1 MSFRRLCAL
10 RVFTSNEAAL
20 NFCEDWAI
28 VKKRSTCA
36 CGKEMRKQRAKTVD
50 GWRWQCSACKN
61 TTSLRSG
68 SFWAHSRI
76 EMHQLL
82 ALTFFW
88 ACQLEGE
95 MIATHTGLSERTVTS
110 WSQRFQVLCSQAVER
125 ARRPIGG
132 PNETV
137 AVDESHLARR
147 RWTGNPQARRVP
159 ALWAFGGIQ
168 LSTRE
173 LFVRVVPVET
183 GRTRETLERLIA
195 ENIKENTTIRTD
207 YFRSYNHLS
216 EMGRGYKHERVNH
229 QLHYVDPSGITT
241 NDIESCW
248 SSLKR
253 YLRRRQSVPRRAL
266 QQHINVWIWLRRR
279 PKERIVHDLLLLLA
293 DYLARHARQ

>member
-1 MSFRRLCAL
+1 MSRVKIDIRITPRGNKTLTRKPDAHAETRRLGSAIKRPYSHALTFSFVAEGDTTGGTMSFRRLCAL

-20 NFCEDWAI
+20 NFCEGWAI

-110 WSQRFQVLCSQAVER
+110 WSQRFQVFCSQAVE
-125 ARRPIGG
+125 
-132 PNETV
+132 
-137 AVDESHLARR
+137 
-147 RWTGNPQARRVP
+147 
-159 ALWAFGGIQ
+159 
-168 LSTRE
+168 
-173 LFVRVVPVET
+173 
-183 GRTRETLERLIA
+183 
-195 ENIKENTTIRTD
+195 
-207 YFRSYNHLS
+207 
-216 EMGRGYKHERVNH
+216 
-229 QLHYVDPSGITT
+229 
-241 NDIESCW
+241 
-248 SSLKR
+248 
-253 YLRRRQSVPRRAL
+253 
-266 QQHINVWIWLRRR
+266 
-279 PKERIVHDLLLLLA
+279 
-293 DYLARHARQ
+293 